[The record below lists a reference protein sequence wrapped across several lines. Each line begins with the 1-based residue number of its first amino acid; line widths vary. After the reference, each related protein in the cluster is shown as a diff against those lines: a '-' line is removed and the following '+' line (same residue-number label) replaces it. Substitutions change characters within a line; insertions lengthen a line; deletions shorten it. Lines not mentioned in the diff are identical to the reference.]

1 MNRNDDDRFR
11 ETIAERLRDSEEQ
24 LDELTLARLRAA
36 RLRAMEAAARPAR
49 PKLVAGGLAGAV
61 TVLVLALSVWWLQP
75 QSVAPPL
82 EDLQL
87 LTVGDDLQLME
98 ELDFYLWLEY
108 GQQELG

>member
-1 MNRNDDDRFR
+1 MNRNDDQFS
-11 ETIAERLRDSEEQ
+11 EHIGQRLRDSEDQ

-36 RLRAMEAAARPAR
+36 RLHALEAARPAR
-49 PKLVAGGLAGAV
+49 PRLLAGGLAGAA
-61 TVLVLALSVWWLQP
+61 TVAALALAVWWMQP
-75 QSVAPPL
+75 ATVATPPL

-87 LTVGDDLQLME
+87 LSAGEDLQLME

>member
-1 MNRNDDDRFR
+1 MNRKHKR
-11 ETIAERLRDSEEQ
+11 EFSQRVAGRLRESEEQ

-36 RLRAMEAAARPAR
+36 RLRALEAARPAR
-49 PKLVAGGLAGAV
+49 RGIVLGGLAGAAA
-61 TVLVLALSVWWLQP
+61 VLVLAVSVWWTQP
-75 QSVAPPL
+75 RGVAPPL

-87 LTVGDDLQLME
+87 LSAGDDLPLMQ